1 MAEKRFLV
9 ICLLLFHAAM
19 AVGDDINALT
29 PLKVH
34 VSDLTN
40 ICVAELIPSFNKV
53 LFQYAFASL
62 NSDPNPEFTG
72 YDKFIATQ
80 MAAFENAKTTFN
92 AKVTSVK
99 STTRTYLQKWLIW
112 FAYKHIEY
120 FYSKKTSG
128 LKTFAKVTEAE
139 TMDTSGTVK
148 TIKFVMSSDTIEAL
162 FSHLTTELAAKLAV
176 LPTDLVAKL
185 DVLLTDFAAKPGVLP
200 TDIAAKLDVLLTDHV
215 VKPAVLPTDLAA
227 ELAVL
232 LTLKMILWTE
242 YANLLNEVY
251 IKNLDQD
258 TSEWALEFLS
268 VFVPF
273 FPASAVYRIFLRFP
287 QDTVVYS
294 DIGTAAN
301 FFAIDEVYQTRE
313 SNSALSYVLLFDSFY
328 FTGNDPGFDYDM
340 VAAFSGFSGTTHSAK
355 FLSWLNANGD
365 NGEYRKAKTGIY
377 YIYTYLSIKGAG
389 ATHVFANNAA
399 EKDVANA
406 ILKFMLEGTGT
417 VCYKNLTG
425 PTPDCTLEEILPL
438 VSFTKRYCHM
448 IELLGPLVDGGAA
461 GWATTNT
468 EKIKNLKIWEKYV
481 GMDKITDTTVKSV
494 CEAARAKNNH
504 EVILTEI
511 RDAVKALIVEKEK
524 TVTETGFYSKK
535 FYNVIINRR
544 KIARTIVTT
553 TVVEKVISNLRKTDG
568 VDQMINSFKQILEQK
583 EDDEVYQVVIYHL
596 VLSVIS
602 NIFSHI
608 KKDSNNGQDAP
619 CDPSTNDI
627 TKFNCNEKKFAE
639 DLIGFMANHA
649 ANSIAGGMKKPSTD
663 GLRNYLQTTLRMHGI
678 ANKAYFTSVLA
689 NEYRPFDAYI
699 FTFNNI
705 PENEQTAYTKLFT
718 DQTILPP
725 SFTLKKLIETQPLIA
740 MRMDSFEMFKNY
752 VGIFKHYMWEQNIGK
767 SLTVVSK
774 PHDKTFLTLFNQ
786 VYKFLAQIR
795 FLSTDIES
803 DPIAEI
809 LTFCLNC
816 LKAREAQPRP
826 LDQKETEPCVLSYA
840 EQIEVTYLLIGFFM
854 KKSADRFVD
863 DLAATI
869 TEISKF
875 LPAHLDNFL
884 KLIYYEPI
892 MAEMWSNYCQIG
904 ENHEADIFKT
914 KPICISINIV
924 AKTKN
929 CVGIPGINAATAN
942 AHQLHENAILWLT
955 TCINHEITYLEG
967 TKTNADVTSLTYTYV
982 AFAALFHLDAHNG
995 IFEVLLDEARIDGYI
1010 EIAKANYPK
1019 DGANLKTLLKTGGT
1033 PDPDADAG
1041 LVKLAEDYQV
1051 YKKFER
1057 CIAIDLP
1064 ELEDD
1069 KIPVIAAVKNDY
1081 AKFLRL
1087 RFQKSFFNGE
1097 ESAFAVELWKLYS
1110 EKPNIAKIDG
1120 NVVVEFVEALLKY
1133 GDQLDHYEKMAE
1145 LLIRSGKALSVVHM
1159 STRGRNIVEEAFY
1172 AQIDGIEPGQSLDAR
1187 KFIISAWDTLQ
1198 LTIIAKTIQLQEKIA
1213 DSELSELDSN
1223 EFLPNTSEEA
1233 IHKIEE
1239 EGANGTVVDVI
1250 TPILTK
1256 KVEQLIE
1263 DTVGGEKENVISFGI
1278 TNQMGSTSLK
1288 KTSITDLNSNV
1299 HSIGSFDEAM
1309 RTRIMGSTIITAQEI
1324 YHEGETFYDHF
1335 TQREELDESELVEE
1349 EEVYF
1354 TATIQIKAKLSK
1366 DCREITKE
1374 NWMNCV
1380 GNSAPKE
1387 MMHENGMS
1395 PKSGE
1400 LKLEEAFM
1408 VLQKAGIKFG
1418 EVNPEDMK
1426 KFALLVDM

>member
-1 MAEKRFLV
+1 MAKTRFLV
-9 ICLLLFHAAM
+9 ICLLLFHAATPLGED
-19 AVGDDINALT
+19 VNALT

-40 ICVAELIPSFNKV
+40 ICVGELVPSFNKV

-62 NSDPNPEFTG
+62 NSDPNPEFSG
-72 YDKFIATQ
+72 YDKFIAVQ
-80 MAAFENAKTTFN
+80 MTAFEKAKTTFN
-92 AKVTSVK
+92 AKVATVK
-99 STTRTYLQKWLIW
+99 STTLTFLQKWLIW
-112 FAYKHIEY
+112 FAYKHIDY
-120 FYSKKTSG
+120 FYSKKASG
-128 LKTFAKVTEAE
+128 TKTFAKVAEAE
-139 TMDTSGTVK
+139 ALDTSQTVK

-162 FSHLTTELAAKLAV
+162 FSHLTT
-176 LPTDLVAKL
+176 
-185 DVLLTDFAAKPGVLP
+185 
-200 TDIAAKLDVLLTDHV
+200 
-215 VKPAVLPTDLAA
+215 DLAA
-227 ELAVL
+227 ELVVVP
-232 LTLKMILWTE
+232 TLKQILWAE
-242 YANLLNEVY
+242 YVNLLNEVY
-251 IKNLDQD
+251 TKNLDQD

-268 VFVPF
+268 VFAPF
-273 FPASAVYRIFLRFP
+273 YPAADVYRVFLRFP
-287 QDTVVYS
+287 TDTVVYG
-294 DIGTAAN
+294 DIGAAAT
-301 FFAIDEVYQTRE
+301 FFALDEVYTTRE
-313 SNSALSYVLLFDSFY
+313 SNSALSYVILFDSYY
-328 FTGNDPGFDYDM
+328 FTGNGIGFDYDV
-340 VAAFSGFSGTTHSAK
+340 VAAFAGFSNTTHSAK

-365 NGEYRKAKTGIY
+365 NGEYRKAKTGLY

-389 ATHVFANNAA
+389 PTHAFANNAA
-399 EKDVANA
+399 EKDVAGA
-406 ILKFMLEGTGT
+406 IAKFMLEGTGT

-425 PTPDCTLEEILPL
+425 PTPDCTLEEIMPL

-448 IELLGPLVDGGAA
+448 VELLGPLLDGGAG

-481 GMDKITDTTVKSV
+481 GMDRIQDATLKAV
-494 CEAARAKNNH
+494 CEAARSKNNH

-511 RDAVKALIVEKEK
+511 RDAVKALITEKEK
-524 TVTETGFYSKK
+524 TINDSGFYSKK

-544 KIARTIVTT
+544 KMARTIVTT
-553 TVVEKVISNLRKTDG
+553 VVVEKVISNLRKTDG

-583 EDDEVYQVVIYHL
+583 DDDEVYQVVIYHL
-596 VLSVIS
+596 VMSVIT
-602 NIFSHI
+602 NIFGHI
-608 KKDSNNGQDAP
+608 KKDSKNGQDVA
-619 CDPSTNDI
+619 CETSTADI

-649 ANSIAGGMKKPSTD
+649 AASVAGGMKKPSTD

-678 ANKAYFTSVLA
+678 ANKAYYTSVLA

-718 DQTILPP
+718 DQTIIPANY
-725 SFTLKKLIETQPLIA
+725 TLKKLIETQPLIA

-752 VGIFKHYMWEQNIGK
+752 VGLFKHYMWEQSIGK
-767 SLTVVSK
+767 GLTVVSK

-803 DPIAEI
+803 DPVAEI

-816 LKAREAQPRP
+816 LKARETQPRP
-826 LDQKETEPCVLSYA
+826 ADQKETEPCVLSYA

-854 KKSADRFVD
+854 KKSADRFAG

-892 MAEMWSNYCQIG
+892 MAEMWSNYCEIG

-929 CVGIPGINAATAN
+929 CAGLPGINAATAN

-955 TCINHEITYLEG
+955 TCINHEINYLEG
-967 TKTNADVTSLTYTYV
+967 AKTNTDITILTYTYV

-1010 EIAKANYPK
+1010 EIAKANFPK
-1019 DGANLKTLLKTGGT
+1019 DGVNLKTLLKTGGT

-1069 KIPVIAAVKNDY
+1069 KIAIVNTIRDDY

-1087 RFQKSFFNGE
+1087 RFQKAFFNGE
-1097 ESAFAVELWKLYS
+1097 ESAFAIELWKIYG
-1110 EKPNIAKIDG
+1110 ENPAIAKIDG

-1133 GDQLDHYEKMAE
+1133 GDSPDNFQKMAE

-1159 STRGRNIVEEAFY
+1159 STRGRNIVEQAFF
-1172 AQIDGIEPGQSLDAR
+1172 AQIDGLEPGAQLEPR
-1187 KFIISAWDTLQ
+1187 KFILNAWDTLQ
-1198 LTIIAKTIQLQEKIA
+1198 LTIISKSVQLQEEIA
-1213 DSELSELDSN
+1213 DPELSELDDN
-1223 EFLPNTSEEA
+1223 EFIKNTPEEM
-1233 IHKIEE
+1233 IHRINE
-1239 EGANGTVVDVI
+1239 EGANGSIVDVI
-1250 TPILTK
+1250 TPIITK
-1256 KVEQLIE
+1256 KIEDLIE
-1263 DTVGGEKENVISFGI
+1263 DTVGGEKENTINFSV
-1278 TNQMGSTSLK
+1278 NQAMTSTGLQ
-1288 KTSITDLNSNV
+1288 KTTIGDLNTNV
-1299 HSIGSFDEAM
+1299 NGMALLQEGI
-1309 RTRIMGSTIITAQEI
+1309 RTRILGTTIISEEI
-1324 YHEGETFYDHF
+1324 IYREEETFEDHF
-1335 TQREELDESELVEE
+1335 TQREEFDESEEIEE

-1354 TATIQIKAKLSK
+1354 TATIKIKGKLGP
-1366 DCREITKE
+1366 DCNPITQE
-1374 NWMNCV
+1374 NWMKCIDKT
-1380 GNSAPKE
+1380 APKE
-1387 MMHENGMS
+1387 GMNENGMS
-1395 PKSGE
+1395 QKSGE
-1400 LKLEEAFM
+1400 MKLEEAFM
-1408 VLQKAGIKFG
+1408 LLQKAGIKFG

-1426 KFALLVDM
+1426 KFANLAEM